1 MVFSHRGNYM
11 LQTVASIGF
20 IYYLFLSGVKQD
32 MSMIKQTGRR
42 SFVIAISGWLL
53 TLVSVGFSSFSL
65 GKPVMKN
72 THKSFFATLAISLSI
87 TNFPVTHP
95 ILAELNLLNSEVGRL
110 ALSAAVITDFIAW
123 TAFIFYQ
130 GNSQEGGIG
139 HRKFMWYFI
148 SIILLICFIIF
159 VIRPVMR
166 WIVKQTP
173 KGKLVDKVYIVPILL
188 LAMVMAFF
196 SNTLGATLAAGPLFM
211 GMAVP
216 DGPPLGATLVKNAET
231 LNNSLFLSFFLT
243 KAGLRV
249 NLFKIASWKNW
260 GIMQLIIL
268 SGYIGKLVGTV
279 LACRCYRIPW
289 KESLSLGLIMNFRG
303 VVEII
308 SYDHWLRDQ
317 LIDEQVFS
325 TLMFSTVMVTGIS
338 SLLVS
343 ILMRNPRIFMA
354 YDRRTIEH
362 LKPHAE
368 LGILTCIHD
377 EEDVPTII
385 KLLEASNSTK
395 ENPICVYVMH
405 LVELVGRAAPMF
417 IAHTSERR
425 PSYPTEK
432 YPIVNAFLSYEQH
445 KGGNICIQPFT
456 LVSPYK
462 TMHEDI
468 CKLALDRKVSL
479 IINPFHKQLT
489 INGQMDATNLALQT
503 VNPNILDKA
512 PCSVGI
518 LVDRGRLS
526 RVPFWAGPGQFSY
539 KIAIIFLG
547 GPDDREALAYASRM
561 AQHPEV
567 SLTVVRFLMEEEV
580 EDPKRG
586 WQADNYSVGEFRVK
600 STRNYGMIYRENVV
614 RDGEEMVSLLRSM
627 GGSYDLVMTGRKQE
641 SKLVLEVF
649 SDWSECPELGVTGDF
664 LASPDFMDGM
674 VSVLVVQQ
682 QINMRTLVYKT
693 E

>member
-1 MVFSHRGNYM
+1 MGVSMASRGAYTFLHFQSNISVLYQAECFRKTSVNSVGIHYGDNPLNHSVPLFCLQVFTIFIITLIVQFLLKPLRQPRIVSEILGAIIVGPSVLGRNERFSTMVFPRRGNYM

-42 SFVIAISGWLL
+42 SFVIAISGLLL

-110 ALSAAVITDFIAW
+110 ALSASIITDFIAW

-139 HRKFMWYFI
+139 HRKSMWYFS

-173 KGKLVDKVYIVPILL
+173 KGKLVDKVYIGPILL

-196 SNTLGATLAAGPLFM
+196 SNMLGATLADGPLFM

-231 LNNSLFLSFFLT
+231 LNNSLFLSLFLT

-289 KESLSLGLIMNFRG
+289 KQSLSLGLIMNFRG

-308 SYDHWLRDQ
+308 TYDHWLRDQ
-317 LIDEQVFS
+317 ARHLYPFS
-325 TLMFSTVMVTGIS
+325 FS
-338 SLLVS
+338 L
-343 ILMRNPRIFMA
+343 N
-354 YDRRTIEH
+354 
-362 LKPHAE
+362 
-368 LGILTCIHD
+368 
-377 EEDVPTII
+377 
-385 KLLEASNSTK
+385 
-395 ENPICVYVMH
+395 
-405 LVELVGRAAPMF
+405 
-417 IAHTSERR
+417 
-425 PSYPTEK
+425 
-432 YPIVNAFLSYEQH
+432 
-445 KGGNICIQPFT
+445 
-456 LVSPYK
+456 
-462 TMHEDI
+462 
-468 CKLALDRKVSL
+468 
-479 IINPFHKQLT
+479 
-489 INGQMDATNLALQT
+489 
-503 VNPNILDKA
+503 
-512 PCSVGI
+512 
-518 LVDRGRLS
+518 
-526 RVPFWAGPGQFSY
+526 
-539 KIAIIFLG
+539 
-547 GPDDREALAYASRM
+547 
-561 AQHPEV
+561 
-567 SLTVVRFLMEEEV
+567 
-580 EDPKRG
+580 
-586 WQADNYSVGEFRVK
+586 
-600 STRNYGMIYRENVV
+600 
-614 RDGEEMVSLLRSM
+614 
-627 GGSYDLVMTGRKQE
+627 
-641 SKLVLEVF
+641 LVL
-649 SDWSECPELGVTGDF
+649 
-664 LASPDFMDGM
+664 LATKDAFG
-674 VSVLVVQQ
+674 
-682 QINMRTLVYKT
+682 
-693 E
+693 